1 MVGAGGRAGSGKKIL
16 CFLLVCVERC
26 LSALPCISPPIP
38 TAMHRS
44 QPRKKEKVER
54 TAEEEE
60 DEDEE
65 DPFDRR
71 IRESGCSAQHYA
83 LQVGWLVRRR
93 PCAAAVAAGACLSTR
108 IG

>member
-1 MVGAGGRAGSGKKIL
+1 
-16 CFLLVCVERC
+16 
-26 LSALPCISPPIP
+26 
-38 TAMHRS
+38 MHRS

-83 LQVGWLVRRR
+83 LQVGWFWSVGGLVRRPSLPVPVSPHGSDDHCTVYDTKR
-93 PCAAAVAAGACLSTR
+93 GGRQWGRHQSPSR
-108 IG
+108 Q